1 MPPALSAQ
9 RQGNTSMNIERKHLP
24 LRQDRTRISR
34 GHATAVL
41 CLALLFQATIV
52 LGAGCALTSDAE
64 MIGSAQR
71 AATDL
76 CPPLSDEPIEAAPYD
91 ETVFGTAPSYVAPI
105 AGDEE
110 GTHGA
115 PSVTPPET
123 ARDIMNWRFRTLTP
137 ADGIGRTPGSF
148 TVGDSDGAAI
158 YSIPLQVVPGRAG
171 IQPELGILY
180 HSDRGNGHLGV
191 GFSLQGLSSIAR
203 CGRTYADDDT
213 LRAVTLT
220 PDDRFCLDGHRLVAV
235 SGTYGGDGTEYRTT
249 PDTFVKVVSHGGP
262 SQQGQYTGPDS
273 FTVYTKGGLVR
284 TYGGGSSSAKVL
296 TGNVARSWA
305 LQAVRDRV
313 GNTMEIEYER
323 VSVEGG
329 TAEHYP
335 KEIRY
340 GGHVSGLPHSRSVQ
354 FEYEARPDVMTRYMH
369 GLETKVGQRL
379 RRIKV
384 TAAPGYT
391 SVRRYDLT
399 YTQSKGSGQSLLE
412 AVTECTADAC
422 KRPTRLGW
430 AEAEAGFGGI
440 IDTTATTPK
449 IGEYHPASQIVVM
462 DMNGD
467 GRDDVVYPDLERW
480 NFALGV
486 DADRE
491 GTQSAYFSETYRTS
505 TPSADEYQVQD
516 YQRGFPIDYNQDGKS
531 DLLLADVS
539 PTWRVLESTGAGFR
553 IQDTGV
559 PRSPRSIMAHD
570 VGTVLDYLTAGIFL
584 VDLNGDGIKD
594 LFEFDFWPG
603 NHETCLPISPET
615 CGGQWGYR
623 LHDGHGFGPRVMIP
637 ELDGTS
643 IAMPVVPIDVD
654 GDGAQEILLFR
665 CTDYGTYVMKGC
677 EDPESWIYQILR
689 WQKKPHSSS
698 GLITLTSSGIDVSLY
713 YGEALV
719 PVDVNG
725 DGLKDLVASRKYEAE
740 YYSLSLW
747 LNHGG
752 SFVYHGIATPSEFV
766 VLRHN
771 LQASLVVD
779 YDGDGREDLLVPSDN
794 DWPFDGNFKNYSLLR
809 AAPSGRAF
817 HVEDPGLPY
826 EPAPREHADAAWP
839 SREGPRIADV
849 NGDGLHDLVTV
860 HQGKF
865 RVRLHRAPYG
875 GRPDAVVSIRDG
887 GNDFDHGM
895 IEHMPGGAAPPT
907 VAIHY
912 APLLRSY
919 RPSMTLEH
927 GTDPDA
933 VYLLRAGAE
942 GLCSYPCKRFVGPK
956 YVVAQHLEDVSTE
969 PGSPTGATN
978 GRLTAHSYEDAFVD
992 RHGRGWLGFR
1002 AHVRHT
1008 MHTDDL
1014 SSSADGYPVSTSAVW
1029 TRTVYDP
1036 TTFDAETRIYPY
1048 AGRPSLTLTFGH
1060 DGCGADPSAPS
1071 RMWLSMDRASWKVR
1085 ATNGGASHFVYQD
1098 RGQRSDHECLRW
1110 TPLELGRVFAAEELL
1125 NAENIPFHATDVE
1138 RDVDD
1143 FGNPTFDETRAWSP
1157 SVDVVTPS
1165 TTTVATY
1172 DNHTDSW
1179 LIGLRRVVTTTDVTA
1194 EGAQVRTS
1202 ETFYDTT
1209 TGLPTRITKGRP
1221 GKEAHWLDTDLD
1233 YDDHGNVERST
1244 TVDAHGVTRQTVYT
1258 YEPDGM
1264 FLHAMRDGLGHT
1276 TRFKY
1281 HPYLGEVAAVVDPNG
1296 HRTWWIHD
1304 AFGNLRREHRPDGTS
1319 TTHWLTRE
1327 QVGAEWL
1334 VTAYAQETTGATS
1347 ATWLDR
1353 LGRPFRVQRHG
1364 LRGRVSET
1372 SRRYWGFGGVR
1383 AESLPYGAGE
1393 SPPGWTEHAYDRRRR
1408 PASVVEP
1415 DGVTISMTHAET
1427 RTTVTNGR
1435 AHQSTVV
1442 RNGRGQV
1449 VRAEDARH
1457 ETTEYHYGPFGNLV
1471 RIADARG
1478 DALVQVVDAYGRVTE
1493 AWNPDS
1499 GVRSFVYDAFDLV
1512 RSETDNK
1519 EQTTLYCHDEVGR
1532 PTVRQDVDGLT
1543 RWTYDEGPHAIGK
1556 LVRMSSPDGVIVD
1569 VDYDEAGRPWR
1580 ETTEL
1585 PSPSG
1590 GSESFVIRRAYN
1602 ARGELRRVAYPAT
1615 DDDAPFAVVYR
1626 YDDHG
1631 HLTAVED
1638 PATSRELWRWE
1649 AADAANRITRERF
1662 GSLVTTSR
1670 KYVPATGMLEQSTT
1684 VRRTSPSPLSPAI
1697 TLQRL
1702 SYGYDENRNVERRTD
1717 HLQGLTETFHYDDL
1731 DRLEDVYRGDG
1742 GTALYHYEYDDFG
1755 NITYKSDVGGYAYDG
1770 GRPHA
1775 VRRANGK
1782 TYEYDGNGNQTVRPI
1797 DVRGASNA
1805 SATIT
1810 YTPFDKP
1817 RRIEAEHGPTTYEYD
1832 GDRQRARKVS
1842 PAQIT
1847 TYVGGL
1853 YERRE
1858 HTAGGVTHK
1867 MHVMGPEG
1875 VIAVKTIA
1883 FDAAGEEKRRAHF
1896 LHPGHDGS
1904 AGVITNELGTVVERR
1919 SYDPFGQRRNPDW
1932 ATGGPAAV
1940 APRETIGFTGHE
1952 DEEEL
1957 SLINMRGRIY
1967 DPALGRFLSADPF
1980 VQAPF
1985 FSQSLNRYSYVFNNP
2000 LSFVDPTGYQASD
2013 EYFYE
2018 WMDGG
2023 TPAGV
2028 TSDNCVVGPGCVHVE
2043 VGRFDMPGI
2052 HNDMAS
2058 GEPFGHREPGP
2069 PGLGPDFS
2077 LDVSD
2082 LRPGSGLGSRWN
2094 PNSPLGRAGR
2104 DLFGE
2109 ERPVPVWSPSSEM
2122 TRALMGAMPLPGMS
2136 SLMAFSDPRATPRD
2150 KVIAVTIDALSL
2162 VGVGVVMKLAGKAA
2176 GATSKARSAARAG
2189 AEALEQ
2195 SVGAA
2200 RGAAAGA
2207 RVNMPAWR
2215 KIAIDMDEVAS
2226 GHMVGGRRLAPGNK
2240 KDVFP
2245 TGMTET
2251 QVERAIRNAYRHGE
2265 VLYSQGPDRVFV
2277 RGPFG
2282 SGSIEMWVNKTARQI
2297 ETAWPKF

>member
-1 MPPALSAQ
+1 
-9 RQGNTSMNIERKHLP
+9 MNIESKHLP
-24 LRQDRTRISR
+24 LRKDRTRISR
-34 GHATAVL
+34 GHAIAVL

-52 LGAGCALTSDAE
+52 LGAGCALTSDGE

-71 AATDL
+71 AATDV
-76 CPPLSDEPIEAAPYD
+76 CPPLSDEPIEAVPYD

-110 GTHGA
+110 GSHGA

-171 IQPELGILY
+171 MQPELGIIY

-191 GFSLQGLSSIAR
+191 GVSLQGLSSIAR
-203 CGRTYADDDT
+203 CVRTYADDDT

-235 SGTYGGDGTEYRTT
+235 SGTYGGDGTEYRTA

-262 SQQGQYTGPDS
+262 NQQGQYTGPDS
-273 FTVYTKGGLVR
+273 FTVYTKGGLER
-284 TYGGGSSSAKVL
+284 TYGGGISSAKVL

-305 LQAVRDRV
+305 LRAVRDRV

-323 VSVEGG
+323 ISVEVG

-422 KRPTRLGW
+422 KRPTRFGW

-449 IGEYHPASQIVVM
+449 IGEYYPASQVVVM

-467 GRDDVVYPDLERW
+467 GTDDVVYPDFERW

-486 DADRE
+486 DAGRDGAE
-491 GTQSAYFSETYRTS
+491 SEYLSKTYRTS
-505 TPSADEYQVQD
+505 TPSADEYQVHD

-539 PTWRVLESTGAGFR
+539 PTWRVLESTGTGFQ
-553 IQDTGV
+553 IQDTGI
-559 PRSPRSIMAHD
+559 PRSPRSLLLYD
-570 VGTVLDYLTAGIFL
+570 VAGVYDYLTAGIYL

-603 NHETCLPISPET
+603 DRESCLPIAPEV

-623 LHDGHGFGPRVMIP
+623 LHDGHGFGPRVTIP
-637 ELDGTS
+637 ELDGAS
-643 IAMPVVPIDVD
+643 IAMPVVPLDVD

-665 CTDYGTYVMKGC
+665 CTDYGPYLLKGC
-677 EDPESWIYQILR
+677 EAIESLEYQVLR
-689 WQKKPHSSS
+689 WQKQPRSGD
-698 GLITLTSSGIDVSLY
+698 GLITLTSSGIDHPSLY
-713 YGEALV
+713 YREALV

-725 DGLKDLVASRKYEAE
+725 DGLKDLVASKTYAADADDG
-740 YYSLSLW
+740 LSLW
-747 LNHGG
+747 INHGG
-752 SFVYHGIATPSEFV
+752 TFVDHGIATTSDFV
-766 VLRHN
+766 ALRHN
-771 LQASLVVD
+771 LQASLVLD
-779 YDGDGREDLLVPSDN
+779 HDGDGREDLLVPADH
-794 DWPFDGNFKNYSLLR
+794 DWPFDGNFKKFSLLR

-826 EPAPREHADAAWP
+826 EPAPHEHANAVWP
-839 SREGPRIADV
+839 SRQGPRIADV

-875 GRPDAVVSIRDG
+875 GRPDAVGSIRDG
-887 GNDFDHGM
+887 GNDFDYGM

-912 APLLRSY
+912 APLIRSY
-919 RPSMTLEH
+919 SPSMTLEH

-933 VYLLRAGAE
+933 VYFLRAGAG

-969 PGSPTGATN
+969 PGSPTGATDR
-978 GRLTAHSYEDAFVD
+978 RLTAHSYEDAFVD

-1036 TTFDAETRIYPY
+1036 TTFDAGTRIYPY
-1048 AGRPSLTLTFGH
+1048 TGRPSLTLAFGH
-1060 DGCGADPSAPS
+1060 DSCGADPSAPS
-1071 RMWLSMDRASWKVR
+1071 GMWLSMDRASWKVR
-1085 ATNGGASHFVYQD
+1085 ATNGGASHFIYQD
-1098 RGQRSDHECLRW
+1098 RGQRSDQECLRW

-1125 NAENIPFHATDVE
+1125 DGENIPFHATDIE

-1143 FGNPTFDETRAWSP
+1143 FGNTKFEATRAWAP
-1157 SVDVVTPS
+1157 SVDVVTPV

-1194 EGAQVRTS
+1194 EDAQVRTS

-1209 TGLPTRITKGRP
+1209 TGLPTRITKAHP
-1221 GKEAHWLDTDLD
+1221 GEESHWLDTDLD

-1258 YEPDGM
+1258 YEPDGT

-1296 HRTWWIHD
+1296 LRTWWIHD
-1304 AFGNLRREHRPDGTS
+1304 AFGNLRREHRPDGSS

-1334 VTAYAQETTGATS
+1334 VTAHAQDTTGATS
-1347 ATWLDR
+1347 ATRFDR

-1364 LRGRVSET
+1364 LRGQVSET

-1383 AESLPYGAGE
+1383 AESLPYAAGG

-1415 DGVTISMTHAET
+1415 DGVTISMTYAET
-1427 RTTVTNGR
+1427 RTTITNGR

-1449 VRAEDARH
+1449 VRAEDARR
-1457 ETTEYHYGPFGNLV
+1457 ETTAYRYGPFGNLV
-1471 RIADARG
+1471 RITDARG
-1478 DALVQVVDAYGRVTE
+1478 DALMQAVDAYGRVTA

-1499 GVRSFVYDAFDLV
+1499 GERSFVYDAFDQV

-1543 RWTYDEGPHAIGK
+1543 RWTYDEGPHAVGK
-1556 LVRMSSPDGVIVD
+1556 LVKTSSPDGVIVH

-1580 ETTEL
+1580 EITEL

-1590 GSESFVIRRAYN
+1590 GSESFAIWRAYN

-1615 DDDAPFAVVYR
+1615 DDDAPFAVDYR
-1626 YDDHG
+1626 YDDYG
-1631 HLTAVED
+1631 HLTAVEEA
-1638 PATSRELWRWE
+1638 ATDRELWRWE
-1649 AADAANRITRERF
+1649 EADAANRITRERF
-1662 GSLVTTSR
+1662 GNRVTTSR

-1684 VRRTSPSPLSPAI
+1684 TWRASIPRLSPVI

-1717 HLQGLTETFHYDDL
+1717 HLQKLTETFHYDEL
-1731 DRLEDVYRGDG
+1731 DRLEDVYLGDG
-1742 GTALYHYEYDDFG
+1742 GTPLYHYEYDDFG
-1755 NITYKSDVGGYAYDG
+1755 NITYKSDVGSYEYDG
-1770 GRPHA
+1770 DRPHA
-1775 VRRANGK
+1775 VRHANGK
-1782 TYEYDGNGNQTVRPI
+1782 TYEYDENGNQTVRPL
-1797 DVRGASNA
+1797 DARGASSA

-1817 RRIEAEHGPTTYEYD
+1817 RRIAAEHGPTTYEYD

-1853 YERRE
+1853 YERHE

-1883 FDAAGEEKRRAHF
+1883 FDAAGEEKRSERY

-1904 AGVITNELGTVVERR
+1904 AGVITNEQG
-1919 SYDPFGQRRNPDW
+1919 
-1932 ATGGPAAV
+1932 
-1940 APRETIGFTGHE
+1940 
-1952 DEEEL
+1952 
-1957 SLINMRGRIY
+1957 
-1967 DPALGRFLSADPF
+1967 
-1980 VQAPF
+1980 
-1985 FSQSLNRYSYVFNNP
+1985 
-2000 LSFVDPTGYQASD
+2000 
-2013 EYFYE
+2013 
-2018 WMDGG
+2018 DGG
-2023 TPAGV
+2023 
-2028 TSDNCVVGPGCVHVE
+2028 
-2043 VGRFDMPGI
+2043 
-2052 HNDMAS
+2052 
-2058 GEPFGHREPGP
+2058 
-2069 PGLGPDFS
+2069 
-2077 LDVSD
+2077 
-2082 LRPGSGLGSRWN
+2082 
-2094 PNSPLGRAGR
+2094 RAAQ
-2104 DLFGE
+2104 L
-2109 ERPVPVWSPSSEM
+2109 
-2122 TRALMGAMPLPGMS
+2122 
-2136 SLMAFSDPRATPRD
+2136 
-2150 KVIAVTIDALSL
+2150 
-2162 VGVGVVMKLAGKAA
+2162 
-2176 GATSKARSAARAG
+2176 
-2189 AEALEQ
+2189 
-2195 SVGAA
+2195 
-2200 RGAAAGA
+2200 
-2207 RVNMPAWR
+2207 
-2215 KIAIDMDEVAS
+2215 
-2226 GHMVGGRRLAPGNK
+2226 
-2240 KDVFP
+2240 
-2245 TGMTET
+2245 
-2251 QVERAIRNAYRHGE
+2251 
-2265 VLYSQGPDRVFV
+2265 
-2277 RGPFG
+2277 
-2282 SGSIEMWVNKTARQI
+2282 
-2297 ETAWPKF
+2297 